1 MKTEDFLQEHKYYKT
16 LIQSA
21 TEYVVAV
28 NRKYQVIMANDL
40 FKNEFGMQPNDYCY
54 KVWKKKKTRMT
65 KLKIYQLY
73 QYLYL
78 YF

>member
-1 MKTEDFLQEHKYYKT
+1 MKTEDYLMEHKYYKT

-28 NRKYQVIMANDL
+28 NRKYQVIMANEL

-54 KVWKKKKTRMT
+54 
-65 KLKIYQLY
+65 
-73 QYLYL
+73 
-78 YF
+78 